1 MASSDSQIDKPQHGY
16 PKRAEL
22 PDVNINTGAK
32 ALTVRAP
39 LSPPHLVL
47 LHSLQR
53 LYRILNFLLPFLSF
67 SFPLLYM
74 YVNKFWLF
82 SLLSSVCKGVTTA
95 QQQKRELYYKLDTIL
110 ITALQNEFEIWPG
123 HTVDRQDMV
132 EYLRSVVLEHIA
144 DCPELEK
151 ILNLRDTVLTGRVKR
166 AFPGVEYK
174 RKQMRQDHYR
184 KAYLFC
190 GIAWGGVVHSG
201 NP

>member
-1 MASSDSQIDKPQHGY
+1 
-16 PKRAEL
+16 
-22 PDVNINTGAK
+22 
-32 ALTVRAP
+32 
-39 LSPPHLVL
+39 
-47 LHSLQR
+47 
-53 LYRILNFLLPFLSF
+53 
-67 SFPLLYM
+67 M

-82 SLLSSVCKGVTTA
+82 SLLSSVSKGVTTA

-190 GIAWGGVVHSG
+190 GIAWGGVVQMRPKSG
-201 NP
+201 TLRKPGVCQFISMKPTVTFLETLKPPPLFSQQRKKVCTRPVTLVMIKWLKFMFAGLLPTTTTKR